1 MVTVQLH
8 CLHSIVL
15 LLYVA
20 GHRHTCTTCHK
31 MLGQQEISIDSSTPR
46 QDERADVGLKDGR
59 DERHK
64 HVSGMREQEV
74 IPDLTEQHHVAQ
86 EEEKEH
92 KKPTYV
98 YDDENKH
105 AEPIVR
111 FVFLFLGPTFE
122 VPIKAYF
129 FEGLIRTCP

>member
-20 GHRHTCTTCHK
+20 GHRHTCIACHK
-31 MLGQQEISIDSSTPR
+31 MLDQQEIGIDSSTPR

-64 HVSGMREQEV
+64 HVSGMR
-74 IPDLTEQHHVAQ
+74 TGSNTGF
-86 EEEKEH
+86 K
-92 KKPTYV
+92 
-98 YDDENKH
+98 
-105 AEPIVR
+105 
-111 FVFLFLGPTFE
+111 
-122 VPIKAYF
+122 
-129 FEGLIRTCP
+129 

>member
-1 MVTVQLH
+1 
-8 CLHSIVL
+8 
-15 LLYVA
+15 
-20 GHRHTCTTCHK
+20 
-31 MLGQQEISIDSSTPR
+31 MLGQQEIGLDSSMPR
-46 QDERADVGLKDGR
+46 QDERVDVGLKDRR

-74 IPDLTEQHHVAQ
+74 IPDLTEQQHVAQ

-111 FVFLFLGPTFE
+111 FVISFLGSTFE
-122 VPIKAYF
+122 VLFKS
-129 FEGLIRTCP
+129 LLL